1 MKKFIEEI
9 NNLPLIVK
17 IILCIPALDIV
28 WGVARICK
36 GIADNS
42 VLYTILGILTVFPG
56 AAFIW
61 IIDMILVVVRGK
73 ALFMD

>member
-1 MKKFIEEI
+1 MKKIVDTL
-9 NNLPLIVK
+9 NGLPLIK

-36 GIADNS
+36 GISDKS
-42 VLYTILGILTVFPG
+42 VLYTILGILTVVPG

-61 IIDMILVVVRGK
+61 VIALILVILRGK
-73 ALFMD
+73 ALFM